1 MSEDQYPPQNPVL
14 TGIRCRCPRC
24 GKGPVL
30 KGYLTIADKCTVCG
44 LDLSFAD
51 TADGPAF
58 FVMSVVGTLGMIGFM
73 VFQFT
78 MNPPFWVHLVLTF
91 PLIIAACMWML
102 RPFKGW
108 MIAAQY
114 RHKAKEA
121 RF

>member
-1 MSEDQYPPQNPVL
+1 MSENSYPPLNPVL

-24 GKGPVL
+24 GQGPLL
-30 KGYLTIADKCTVCG
+30 KGYLTIAEKCTTCG
-44 LDLSFAD
+44 LDYSFAD

-58 FVMSVVGTLGMIGFM
+58 FVMSIVGTLGMAGFM

-78 MNPPFWVHLVLTF
+78 VEPPFWVHLVLTF
-91 PLIIAACMWML
+91 PIIIAACMWML
-102 RPFKGW
+102 RPVKGW
-108 MIAAQY
+108 MAAAQY

>member
-1 MSEDQYPPQNPVL
+1 MSENSYPPLNPVL

-24 GKGPVL
+24 GQGPLL
-30 KGYLTIADKCTVCG
+30 KGYLTLAEKCTACG
-44 LDLSFAD
+44 LDYSFAD

-58 FVMSVVGTLGMIGFM
+58 FVMSIVGTLGMAGFM

-78 MNPPFWVHLVLTF
+78 VEPPFWVHLVLTF
-91 PLIIAACMWML
+91 PIIIAACMWML
-102 RPFKGW
+102 RPVKGW
-108 MIAAQY
+108 MAAAQY